1 MFTLCTPL
9 KCKQMCKH
17 NLRAH
22 AGVEWRTSNYGC
34 QIVSA
39 LISHV
44 RPFRLL
50 EESFIDFSA
59 SLHSFAQQMCHS
71 FKLFAQNTPIEG
83 NELSNIG
90 RFQLDT
96 RNVRVRLSN
105 ALSIIAVV
113 CSVCYLYCTLRRLL
127 IWTQIVYYMKHRQ
140 LTYDVVTNVFKMSDG
155 YALPQRLLIVPVV
168 ILHTDIDSSRVSTKF
183 GLTKF

>member
-1 MFTLCTPL
+1 MFTLCMPL

-17 NLRAH
+17 NLLAH

-59 SLHSFAQQMCHS
+59 SLYSFAQQMCHS
-71 FKLFAQNTPIEG
+71 FKLFAENTPIEG

-105 ALSIIAVV
+105 AIFTARCTLVQSAILRLHVV
-113 CSVCYLYCTLRRLL
+113 CPSVRPSVRPSAIDMAQNRPHWTLS
-127 IWTQIVYYMKHRQ
+127 M
-140 LTYDVVTNVFKMSDG
+140 
-155 YALPQRLLIVPVV
+155 
-168 ILHTDIDSSRVSTKF
+168 F
-183 GLTKF
+183 GAMHSV